1 MLSPAQ
7 QAAAAQVTVAQQ
19 ALNNAQTAYA
29 AANPTDVMN
38 TRVAND
44 KAALQTK
51 YIEPTQAAL
60 AKALQ
65 DCTTAGL
72 YLRNLTDMV
81 GPSIAYTSNLAQQA
95 SDLQTQKTQLT
106 QQTRTQRRAFMDQFP
121 QSGTGGYFMHHTA
134 DDFALLIFLIG
145 FLAAFI
151 SIYTNLVPS
160 FSYKLYAGFPIFMLA
175 WYAVTQAVIRFG

>member
-1 MLSPAQ
+1 MQTAAQ

-19 ALNNAQTAYA
+19 ALRNAQAAYA
-29 AANPTDVMN
+29 AANPTDSMN
-38 TRVAND
+38 TQVAAD
-44 KAALQTK
+44 KAALQTN
-51 YIEPTQAAL
+51 YSVPTQAAV

-81 GPSIAYTSNLAQQA
+81 GPSVVYTSNLAQQA

-134 DDFALLIFLIG
+134 DDFALFIFFIG
-145 FLAAFI
+145 FLAMFI
-151 SIYTNLVPS
+151 PVYMKFVPS
-160 FSYKLYAGFPIFMLA
+160 FSYKSFVGLPIFMLA
-175 WYAVTQAVIRFG
+175 WYAVTQLIIRFG